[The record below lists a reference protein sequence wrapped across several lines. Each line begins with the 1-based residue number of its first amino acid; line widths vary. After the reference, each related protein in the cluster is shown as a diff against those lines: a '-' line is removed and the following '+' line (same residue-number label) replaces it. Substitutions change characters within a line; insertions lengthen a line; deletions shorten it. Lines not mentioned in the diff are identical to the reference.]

1 MSAVAEAVVSGLEVG
16 TTLSLI
22 ALGIAVAFRATET
35 MNFAHGE
42 LMLFPA
48 YIVGWGQARSH
59 LPFAVLL
66 VLALLVGGALAVTF
80 HFLVLRRLA
89 GGSLFT
95 PVVATLGLASFL
107 DAIMAILFPAS
118 NTYTINLSWL
128 PQGTAFVSI
137 FGSRIGETEL
147 ILSIFSLV
155 VALFVACVLRFTA
168 AGTRL
173 RASGQDPLLASQ
185 GGIRVNGLHS
195 VAWALVGAL
204 AGLAG
209 ICAGVSSG
217 VSPTISGL
225 ALLALPVVF
234 LGGLDSIFGV
244 IVAGLLIGTM
254 QGFINT
260 YWSANS
266 VDVVTY
272 VVLLLVIV
280 FLPQGLFGTRAVRR
294 V

>member
-1 MSAVAEAVVSGLEVG
+1 MTSVAVAIISGFEVG
-16 TTLSLI
+16 ATLALI
-22 ALGIAVAFRATET
+22 ALGIAVAFRGTET

-42 LMLFPA
+42 LMLLPA

-59 LPFAVLL
+59 LPFGVLIA
-66 VLALLVGGALAVTF
+66 LALLVGGAVAVTF
-80 HFLVLRRLA
+80 HFLVLRRLS

-95 PVVATLGLASFL
+95 AVVATLGLASLL

-118 NTYTINLSWL
+118 NTYEINLSWL
-128 PQGTAFVSI
+128 PSGTLSVLGARV
-137 FGSRIGETEL
+137 GETDL
-147 ILSIFSLV
+147 MLAIFSLA
-155 VALFVACVLRFTA
+155 VALTVACLLRFTA

-185 GGIRVNGLHS
+185 GGIRVSALHS
-195 VAWALVGAL
+195 ATWALVGAL

-209 ICAGVSSG
+209 ICSGLSSV
-217 VSPTISGL
+217 VSPAISGL

-244 IVAGLLIGTM
+244 IVAGLLIGVM

-280 FLPQGLFGTRAVRR
+280 FLPHGLFGTRAVRR